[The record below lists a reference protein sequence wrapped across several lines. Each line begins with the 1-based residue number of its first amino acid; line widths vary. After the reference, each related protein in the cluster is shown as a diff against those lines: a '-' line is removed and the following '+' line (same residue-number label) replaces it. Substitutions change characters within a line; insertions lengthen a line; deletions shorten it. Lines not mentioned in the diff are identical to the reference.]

1 MKHTMA
7 NSLVKY
13 SDEGYPI
20 KSPEDG
26 VKLNDKLFKC
36 FIPFPFF
43 FLIYYK
49 LRFYNQKVNLNSIN
63 FVTLLKINCWLQ

>member
-7 NSLVKY
+7 NYLVKY

-26 VKLNDKLFKC
+26 VKLNDK
-36 FIPFPFF
+36 
-43 FLIYYK
+43 
-49 LRFYNQKVNLNSIN
+49 FYNQIVNLNSIN
-63 FVTLLKINCWLQ
+63 IVIILKINC